1 MQKDENKNASNADQ
15 PADQSTQ
22 EDKASNHCGR
32 PRKYG
37 LQPHWMF
44 ERALLVLFAYDRS
57 RNLGNKHST
66 AIVEAVTFVREQNP
80 QMPISESEV
89 KRIFA
94 RWRSKDAKLTLIVT
108 APAPGCETETL
119 LNGRISRVKFKSSLG
134 PCPIYPRINASS
146 MRDRNRTTLETPRPS
161 LI

>member
-1 MQKDENKNASNADQ
+1 MQKDENKHASNT
-15 PADQSTQ
+15 DQSIQ

-32 PRKYG
+32 PRKNG

-44 ERALLVLFAYDRS
+44 ERVLLVLFAYDRS
-57 RNLGNKHST
+57 RNVGNKHST

-89 KRIFA
+89 KRILA
-94 RWRSKDAKLTLIVT
+94 RWRSKDANLSLIVT

-119 LNGRISRVKFKSSLG
+119 LNGRILRAKFKGSSG
-134 PCPIYPRINASS
+134 PRPTYPRINASS
-146 MRDRNRTTLETPRPS
+146 TCDS
-161 LI
+161 